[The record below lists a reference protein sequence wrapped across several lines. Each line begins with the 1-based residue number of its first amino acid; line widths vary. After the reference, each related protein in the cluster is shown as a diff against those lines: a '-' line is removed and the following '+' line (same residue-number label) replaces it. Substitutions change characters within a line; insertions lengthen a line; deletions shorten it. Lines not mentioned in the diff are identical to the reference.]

1 MSAILDPSTEAH
13 RERKHKKKHSQRKSS
28 EDQQVA
34 KMPENGSQ
42 LARNFAPE
50 FKQASQP
57 ETSKPRYKG
66 GNYGPGSISSRI
78 EKAMVELE
86 HQCWR
91 CRLDKPSGLLDYID
105 PKAVFASPEYG
116 ILTDDSDPTLKE
128 TLEDDDMRTWNSF
141 QITDMKIAELSM
153 MSAAVTYTVECSITN
168 EHGEEKG
175 KYKAY
180 CTSSWKQLAS
190 SKWKLC
196 TYTEAPLPTKGH

>member
-1 MSAILDPSTEAH
+1 
-13 RERKHKKKHSQRKSS
+13 
-28 EDQQVA
+28 
-34 KMPENGSQ
+34 MPEGGSQ

-57 ETSKPRYKG
+57 ETDKPRYKG

-105 PKAVFASPEYG
+105 PKAVFASPEFG
-116 ILTDDSDPTLKE
+116 ILADDSDPTLKE

-141 QITDMKIAELSM
+141 QITDMKIVELM
-153 MSAAVTYTVECSITN
+153 VTYNVTCTITD
-168 EHGEEKG
+168 EHGNSKG
-175 KYKAY
+175 TYKAY
-180 CTSSWKQLAS
+180 CSSSWKQLAS

-196 TYTEAPLPTKGH
+196 TYTEAPHP